1 MFLFFHR
8 NVHDALDKFV
18 SMVKWQTT
26 VACGFDSVVM
36 WNFLQNHGMRRGI
49 CLGDADSRDALIALL
64 PCRLGY
70 TARQIDYTNLHKPH
84 GKPSLT
90 PWSFWVS
97 PHCEYPFGSI
107 GNVNV
112 CIRTMLLGMLCMQ
125 LATPAGWAQTRDPTM
140 RPCLVFAGFVA
151 LIGTNWVINA

>member
-1 MFLFFHR
+1 MLCAWTCCFVAEQVEAVGFAKFCQDVLFFHR

-18 SMVKWQTT
+18 MVKWQTT

-90 PWSFWVS
+90 PWSF
-97 PHCEYPFGSI
+97 
-107 GNVNV
+107 
-112 CIRTMLLGMLCMQ
+112 
-125 LATPAGWAQTRDPTM
+125 
-140 RPCLVFAGFVA
+140 
-151 LIGTNWVINA
+151 